1 PASPGVEAGLEAGSL
16 TWALQRQVDTA
27 RRNSALGGASV
38 EARQWWGVNRAC
50 AEDRSSTCP
59 PFHAVATERTR
70 QIYRPAF
77 AETVYTYQESLK
89 TTDESVRKAVE
100 DALTGKY

>member
-1 PASPGVEAGLEAGSL
+1 
-16 TWALQRQVDTA
+16 
-27 RRNSALGGASV
+27 
-38 EARQWWGVNRAC
+38 
-50 AEDRSSTCP
+50 
-59 PFHAVATERTR
+59 VATERTR

-100 DALTGKY
+100 DALKGKY